1 MKKLIAGMAVSALL
15 VTGAQA
21 YSPNNVNVFMGDAP
35 ISSEGVI
42 KEGRTLLPLRS
53 ICETLGGSVE
63 WNETDRTVTV
73 NSDGKTAKFTIGSNI
88 FETQNGNITLDCAPV
103 IINDR
108 TFVPVRALFEFLD
121 CNVSWD
127 NGNVN
132 IEKPQKPEQTEK
144 PDAGNN
150 EIGGGTDNGE
160 ETAPEETGL
169 SMQAFNL
176 VNEEREKHGL
186 SPLKYSKEL
195 EAVAY
200 AHSKDMAE
208 KNFFSHTNLEG
219 LSPFDRMRNAGLS
232 YSYAAENIAAGQTT
246 AAAVMNSWMNS
257 DGHRKNILNPNLT
270 EIGIGVANG
279 GSYGIYWTQLF
290 RSK

>member
-1 MKKLIAGMAVSALL
+1 
-15 VTGAQA
+15 
-21 YSPNNVNVFMGDAP
+21 MG
-35 ISSEGVI
+35 GVI
-42 KEGRTLLPLRS
+42 KDGRTLLPLRS

-73 NSDGKTAKFTIGSNI
+73 NSNGKTAKFTIGSNI

-144 PDAGNN
+144 PDTGNN

-169 SMQAFNL
+169 SMQVFNL
-176 VNEEREKHGL
+176 VNEEREKQGL

-219 LSPFDRMRNAGLS
+219 LSPFDRMSNAGLS

-246 AAAVMNSWMNS
+246 ASAVMNSWMNS

>member
-1 MKKLIAGMAVSALL
+1 
-15 VTGAQA
+15 
-21 YSPNNVNVFMGDAP
+21 
-35 ISSEGVI
+35 
-42 KEGRTLLPLRS
+42 
-53 ICETLGGSVE
+53 
-63 WNETDRTVTV
+63 
-73 NSDGKTAKFTIGSNI
+73 
-88 FETQNGNITLDCAPV
+88 
-103 IINDR
+103 
-108 TFVPVRALFEFLD
+108 
-121 CNVSWD
+121 
-127 NGNVN
+127 
-132 IEKPQKPEQTEK
+132 
-144 PDAGNN
+144 
-150 EIGGGTDNGE
+150 
-160 ETAPEETGL
+160 
-169 SMQAFNL
+169 MQVFNL
-176 VNEEREKHGL
+176 VNEEREKQGL

-219 LSPFDRMRNAGLS
+219 LSPFDRMSNAGLS

-246 AAAVMNSWMNS
+246 ASAVMNSWMNS